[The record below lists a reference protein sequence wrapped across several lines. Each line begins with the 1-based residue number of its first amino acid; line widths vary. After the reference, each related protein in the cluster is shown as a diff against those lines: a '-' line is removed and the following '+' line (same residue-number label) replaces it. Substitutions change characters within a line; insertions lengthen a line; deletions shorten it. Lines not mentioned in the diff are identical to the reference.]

1 MSTQVTMATVAATTP
16 PLASRLGPSISLA
29 KNNDFSTAKRKRVEQ
44 QGRDVVQR
52 SPNEVHQPINTRPD
66 VTREKQ
72 PQNGSLER
80 KQSRGRQPS
89 LRHVKNSTEVLRQR
103 SAKRANQ
110 AVGVDSTP
118 GGKEGRHFTVAN
130 VGNNGKI
137 YLR

>member
-1 MSTQVTMATVAATTP
+1 MITQASMATVAATTP
-16 PLASRLGPSISLA
+16 PLASRLDPSIPLA
-29 KNNDFSTAKRKRVEQ
+29 KNNDFSTAKRKRIDLLNREVA
-44 QGRDVVQR
+44 QR
-52 SPNEVHQPINTRPD
+52 PPNEAHQPIHTTPD

-72 PQNGSLER
+72 PQSGNLER
-80 KQSRGRQPS
+80 QQSRGRQPS

-110 AVGVDSTP
+110 GVGADSTP
-118 GGKEGRHFTVAN
+118 GGREGRHFTVAN